1 MSDTRYPSMIIMGVQ
16 GSGKSTIGAALA
28 QRLNIDFIDGDDLH
42 PKANKDKMAGGT
54 PLTDEDRGPWLDRVS
69 RAIMNEL
76 DDGNRSVVACS
87 ALRRAY
93 RDRLRAGVGR
103 PIYFVH
109 LVGDKSLLTDRLAHR
124 DHEYMPSTL
133 LDSQMETLE
142 PLAEWEHGIAISVE
156 QSPEAIVDEVTRIL
170 MARAAGRAIEPDA
183 GTTLTGTIDI
193 PRGGST
199 TAGTHA
205 GGAQP
210 A

>member
-1 MSDTRYPSMIIMGVQ
+1 MSETRYPSMIIMGVQ

-42 PKANKDKMAGGT
+42 PPANKEKMRGGT
-54 PLTDEDRGPWLDRVS
+54 PLTDEDRVPWLKAIGTTIADGAARGRVT
-69 RAIMNEL
+69 I
-76 DDGNRSVVACS
+76 VACS
-87 ALRRAY
+87 ALKRWY
-93 RDRLRAGVGR
+93 RELLRSSDPSLV
-103 PIYFVH
+103 FVH

-170 MARAAGRAIEPDA
+170 MARGAIEPDA